1 MLWIL
6 SLSLSITCYTNYFKR
21 YELLIVQCNAFVKYH
36 INVGPWPDS
45 FFSAGGGTERP
56 DVPVCAGLPSEAR
69 AVEPETQEP
78 KWCDKGGAGSLAL
91 PGWTSESASPHPHPS
106 PNPSAHVPQPH
117 WTTRAGPWTMCWLFA
132 GSHNHRH
139 DHRSVNTDIWSLLED
154 KCAEFKQKAHTH
166 AQVSPA
172 KNTFIMFLGLLYI

>member
-1 MLWIL
+1 MWGHGRTL
-6 SLSLSITCYTNYFKR
+6 SFQQEVGQRDQMSLC
-21 YELLIVQCNAFVKYH
+21 VQGCQVRLGQW
-36 INVGPWPDS
+36 GPRHKSPN
-45 FFSAGGGTERP
+45 GVT
-56 DVPVCAGLPSEAR
+56 
-69 AVEPETQEP
+69 
-78 KWCDKGGAGSLAL
+78 KGGAGSLAL

-117 WTTRAGPWTMCWLFA
+117 WTTRAGPWTMCWVFA

-139 DHRSVNTDIWSLLED
+139 DHRSVNADIWSLLED